1 MIKNALL
8 ILRKPL
14 RQCVRSGQHKALRFQ
29 ERSPAKVK
37 KIRNIGILAHIDAG
51 KTTTTERML
60 YYSGLID
67 SMGEVHHGNTVTDY
81 MEQERNRGITITS
94 AAITFKWKG
103 NRFNLVDTP
112 GHIDFTMEVEQTL
125 QVLDGAIVILD
136 SSAGVE
142 AQTSTVWRQADNYS
156 IPRIIFLNKMDRKDA
171 DLDFCMRSIQSK
183 LKGVVPFLVQLPV
196 RDKADNLIGLVDLI
210 TMEKLIWDKK
220 SDAGSQG
227 KEYSRQLLC
236 VKEDGLLWEI
246 AMDAR
251 CSLVEK
257 LADFDDL
264 LAEKII
270 SDESLESI
278 PPEALLSTLNSATV
292 SLKGVPVL
300 CGSAYRNIGVQPL
313 MNAVVSFLPSP
324 SQRLTT
330 SKTSDLWKAFGSNL
344 CAKVFKIIHHNQKGP
359 LTFVRIYT
367 GQLKKGQKL
376 YNVRLQKSEQSGRLM
391 VAYADDYVETDEVDC
406 GNIAVI
412 SGLKDT
418 ITGDMITS
426 SSAVANAAKSYLIQV
441 TGMDAETL
449 EKKFGQSSYVPDPVF
464 FCSVEPA
471 SQAYEKSLE
480 RALNELVREDPS
492 LKVSHNGET
501 GQTVLGGMGELH
513 LDIIKERIISE
524 YKIDVDLGPLQIA
537 YKEKIAG
544 ECKDSFSFSQSIGS
558 SIHEVKLTLTL
569 RSGENAREVKGDKK
583 GKPGSST
590 IPLVLD
596 RCPECAANIDA
607 INFKQMQAIK
617 RGIEFALSH
626 GPKLGCPVVDTE
638 IVLHWFEMK
647 RGTSETIITSSTTQ
661 AVQKL
666 LKEVGTVLMEPM
678 MQLEVVLDSDNML
691 RLVIADLSRR
701 RILQQ
706 EVEERGSQ
714 LVLHAIAP
722 LAELLGYS
730 TDLRTLSS
738 GTASFSM
745 EFYNYQEMAAIDE
758 SSAIKSITGFN

>member
-313 MNAVVSFLPSP
+313 MNAV
-324 SQRLTT
+324 
-330 SKTSDLWKAFGSNL
+330 
-344 CAKVFKIIHHNQKGP
+344 
-359 LTFVRIYT
+359 
-367 GQLKKGQKL
+367 GQKL